1 MDQVILEATQF
12 INTNVQYAP
21 YIIFGLLILAGFNIP
36 VSEDLMLFTS
46 AVLASK
52 NPELVTELFV
62 GVFLGAYLSDLICYS
77 IMGRFLGR
85 KIFNIKFFANIIS
98 EERLLKISQFYE
110 RYGVATLIF
119 GRFIPFGVR
128 NALFVTA
135 GISKMNALKFS
146 LSDLFACLVSC
157 SFFFYIYFYFG
168 EKVIDTVKKG
178 NIILF
183 SLFIIVAGV
192 FYIKN
197 KRSTKNP

>member
-12 INTNVQYAP
+12 INSNVQYAP

-46 AVLASK
+46 AVLAAK
-52 NPELVTELFV
+52 NPDLATELFI
-62 GVFLGAYLSDLICYS
+62 GVFLGAYLSDLICYF

-85 KIFNIKFFANIIS
+85 KIFRIKFFANIIS
-98 EERLLKISQFYE
+98 EQRLQQISQFYE

-135 GISKMNALKFS
+135 GISRMNVLKFS

-168 EKVIDTVKKG
+168 EKVIETVKKG

-183 SLFIIVAGV
+183 SLFIITAGV
-192 FYIKN
+192 FYFKN
-197 KRSTKNP
+197 KRSTKNS